1 MGRALRRARYLFADG
16 TSDAL
21 ALNQA
26 GQIAGDAASADGSV
40 DRAVVWT
47 PTGSGSYS
55 LTDLG
60 TLPGDT
66 LGFANAIDS
75 NGRVAGL
82 SASETADTHGA
93 VWSPTGSGSFSVDL
107 LEPLPGNASSVATAI
122 NDAGLV
128 AGSSFGPAGPER
140 AVAWITEQ

>member
-1 MGRALRRARYLFADG
+1 MTKLQSITADG

-21 ALNQA
+21 ALNHA
-26 GQIAGDAASADGSV
+26 GQVAGDAASADGRV

-60 TLPGDT
+60 ALPGDT
-66 LGFANAIDS
+66 LAFATAIDS

-82 SASETADTHGA
+82 CANAAGDSHGA
-93 VWSPTGSGSFSVDL
+93 VWSPTGSGSFSVDHL
-107 LEPLPGNASSVATAI
+107 LPLPGTTSSSATAI

-128 AGSSFGPAGPER
+128 TGSSFGPAGPER